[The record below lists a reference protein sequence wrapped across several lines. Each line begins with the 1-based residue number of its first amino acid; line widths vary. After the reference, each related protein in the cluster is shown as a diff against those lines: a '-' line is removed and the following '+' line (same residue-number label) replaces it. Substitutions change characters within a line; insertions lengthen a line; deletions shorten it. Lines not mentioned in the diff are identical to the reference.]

1 MLEKLIIWITHTD
14 FDTDATQVR
23 WLALDALGNRVGFPQ
38 QGSLQ
43 EAATAG
49 AHRRVVVMLPGE
61 RILSA
66 SARVPGNN
74 SRRILQAAPYALE
87 DRLAGDV
94 DELHVALLEK
104 HKDNECD
111 FLVVERDWLAGFLAT
126 LDAAGIHPHAVWPD
140 YLGIPGNTDATH
152 WLITE
157 DNRLL
162 SRDAWHG
169 FAAPANDAVF
179 LYSHRAD
186 NDKPLQLAMVG
197 DEPAPVALGERET
210 SRFADSERAFTELAA
225 TVSALPGSGLLQGS
239 FHRRREG
246 SPDWKRWQW
255 PAAAAVA
262 WLVLALTA
270 FGLETWQLQRE
281 HAMLER
287 ATRDLFQR
295 ALPGSRQIPGQER
308 FMIEQAL
315 GKAGTGHSRLL
326 KYLGDVGGA
335 MQEVPG
341 TRLNGFNYR
350 SNYFEFS
357 VTLPDATR
365 LERLRNILAERAGQ
379 QVDVQSANS
388 TGDGLEGRL
397 LLSEGN
403 RQ

>member
-14 FDTDATQVR
+14 FDTEATQAR
-23 WLALDALGNRVGFPQ
+23 WLAFDAQGNRIGFPQ

-43 EAATAG
+43 EAGAVAT
-49 AHRRVVVMLPGE
+49 HRRVVVMLPGE

-111 FLVVERDWLAGFLAT
+111 FLVVEHDWLAEFLAT
-126 LDAAGIHPHAVWPD
+126 LDAAGIRPHAVWPD
-140 YLGIPGNTDATH
+140 YLGVPGDTESTN

-162 SRDAWHG
+162 SRDTWHG
-169 FAAPANDAVF
+169 FAAPASDAVF
-179 LYSHRAD
+179 LYSHRGD
-186 NDKPLQLAMVG
+186 NEKPVQLAMVG
-197 DEPAPVALGERET
+197 DEPAPAALGERET

-225 TVSALPGSGLLQGS
+225 TIAALPGSGLLQGS
-239 FHRRREG
+239 FRRKREG
-246 SPDWKRWQW
+246 APDWKRWQW
-255 PAAAAVA
+255 PAAAAIA
-262 WLVLALTA
+262 WLVLALAA

-281 HAMLER
+281 HAMLEQ
-287 ATRDLFQR
+287 ATRELFQR
-295 ALPGSRQIPGQER
+295 ALPGNRQIPGQER

-315 GKAGTGHSRLL
+315 GSAGTERSRLL
-326 KYLGDVGGA
+326 EYLGDVGGA
-335 MQEVPG
+335 LQEVPG

-350 SNYFEFS
+350 SNYFELS

-365 LERLRNILAERAGQ
+365 LERLRNTLAERAGQ

-388 TGDGLEGRL
+388 TRDGLEGRL
-397 LLSEGN
+397 LLSEGD
-403 RQ
+403 QQ